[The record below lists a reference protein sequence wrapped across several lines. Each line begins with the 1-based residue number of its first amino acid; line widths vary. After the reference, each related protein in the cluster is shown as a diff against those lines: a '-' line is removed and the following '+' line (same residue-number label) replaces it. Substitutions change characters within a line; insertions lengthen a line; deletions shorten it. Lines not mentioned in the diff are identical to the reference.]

1 MQMIF
6 RIFRDPGNFLQ
17 KKIFKIQEWD
27 EIYFLQ
33 MANFIL

>member
-6 RIFRDPGNFLQ
+6 RSFKDPGNFLQ
-17 KKIFKIQEWD
+17 NFFKIQEWD